1 MHVLAFWLNGSCSPC
16 IHTYILYFLLKRRFF
31 FFDLSYNLIKW
42 NPWMIIHIAVSA
54 GKKKKRR
61 SKNKRKPRVWCKD
74 WLRKRNQFS
83 HVNLLD
89 ELKFA
94 PKDWHNFLRMDEET
108 YSELLALVTPLIIKE
123 DTKMRA
129 AIPPH
134 EKFTTC
140 LRFLATGRSY
150 ADLKYS
156 ALISPQALSYMVPET
171 CKAIYKVLSKEYMK
185 VRRKK

>member
-1 MHVLAFWLNGSCSPC
+1 MESMDDYIALVGLVLAL
-16 IHTYILYFLLKRRFF
+16 
-31 FFDLSYNLIKW
+31 
-42 NPWMIIHIAVSA
+42 
-54 GKKKKRR
+54 KKKRR